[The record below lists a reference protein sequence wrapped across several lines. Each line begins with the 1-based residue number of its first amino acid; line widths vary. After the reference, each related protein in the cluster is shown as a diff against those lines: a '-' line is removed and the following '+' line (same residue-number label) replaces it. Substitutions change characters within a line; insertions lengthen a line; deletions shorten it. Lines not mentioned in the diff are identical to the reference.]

1 MIKAKNNGE
10 NQQSFTG
17 TEELV
22 AQVVAAVVVVVVV
35 ALVIAVVLA
44 NDCFFI
50 ALLTFVKASV
60 SITAMHIRYNQS
72 MEAGETAQDTESF
85 KSKTCS
91 GATLARRCI

>member
-1 MIKAKNNGE
+1 MIKAENNGE

-22 AQVVAAVVVVVVV
+22 VQVAVAAVVV
-35 ALVIAVVLA
+35 ALVIVVVLA

-50 ALLTFVKASV
+50 SLPTFVKASV
-60 SITAMHIRYNQS
+60 RITAMHIRYNQS
-72 MEAGETAQDTESF
+72 IEAGETAQDTESF

-91 GATLARRCI
+91 GATLARRSI

>member
-1 MIKAKNNGE
+1 MIEAKNNGE

-22 AQVVAAVVVVVVV
+22 VQVVVAVVVV
-35 ALVIAVVLA
+35 ALVMLVVLT
-44 NDCFFI
+44 NECFVI
-50 ALLTFVKASV
+50 ALLTFVKASI

>member
-22 AQVVAAVVVVVVV
+22 VQVVVAVVVVG
-35 ALVIAVVLA
+35 LVIVVVLA

-50 ALLTFVKASV
+50 VLLTFVQASI
-60 SITAMHIRYNQS
+60 SITATHIRYNQS

-91 GATLARRCI
+91 AATLATRCI

>member
-1 MIKAKNNGE
+1 MIKAKKNGE

-17 TEELV
+17 TGELV
-22 AQVVAAVVVVVVV
+22 TQVAVAAVVV
-35 ALVIAVVLA
+35 ALVIVVVLA

-50 ALLTFVKASV
+50 ASLTFVKASV

-91 GATLARRCI
+91 GATLATPCI